1 MKKIFVVLSVLLTV
15 LAAAKAA
22 ELPEQ
27 MVLVKNNKANFRVV
41 IPDGKPNRV
50 MQVAIDTMRNL
61 TLESTD
67 AHIAVIPES
76 KLAAAPKDMIN
87 IHIGLTGFVKKLNL
101 DFPRPAGFMIH
112 FADDKNIVCAGY
124 PVVDSALFHVDAVSH
139 FMEHFMG
146 VRFLMPGELGTH
158 VPKLTNW
165 IIKPEN
171 LRVVPDIW
179 VRSWSGTHG
188 QAFAPRERH
197 QQHEAF
203 NWALRT
209 HSSAGAVFRLNHNVG
224 NLIDPE
230 KYAKTNPEFFPL
242 IDGKRRIP
250 PKLNL
255 RDWRLRNWEPCYTAD
270 GIAEETAKNL
280 IEYFDKNPHA
290 SSQSL
295 SVNDSGE
302 ICRCDNCKA
311 KNSKMPSGV
320 ESQSYY
326 EWVAKTINI
335 VNKKY
340 PDRLYGLLNYWVTRE
355 MPENIK
361 LPQNVIP
368 IVCEDLKFYVDP
380 KLDKRLEERLNKWDK
395 LVSSI
400 GWWDYSFEGSY
411 IVPYYNAPYMA
422 KKLRHLYKKH
432 NLRVY
437 TDELHPGR
445 YWKGGPQVYMIQKLC
460 WNIDLD
466 EEALINEW
474 LELMVG
480 KAAAPHFRNYFE
492 VWARFW
498 SNKVPKTAW
507 FQERAAIPAPF
518 LQRKDSDYLYALD
531 YEDIT
536 EAIRHLDL
544 TVANAPEGKEKY
556 RAEFYR
562 NYFVDAARRY
572 LIPHLNM
579 RKLSEIGK
587 TAPGKTVC
595 EYTFDKTFAPWVP
608 WQLAR
613 HTAKLTLD
621 RKVGRTEVGSLKL
634 DRARSLQTGMVF
646 FRRPLDFKL
655 VSGKNYRVSVWA
667 KGEALAPASSAR
679 MMLNFPLKTGGGL
692 GPEPHGSGRLS
703 FSANIGFDTLKDGK
717 WHKLEVYIPVPAKA
731 WSKDVIGV
739 NCQLEAFSKEMG
751 GAIWFD
757 DFKVEEITVDATEL
771 YPELDVKVSEISG
784 KEQTWQ
790 DPETGEL
797 LGQELVADGDME
809 QADCGKWFDNYTPKV
824 KAKTTAASHG
834 GKQSMHLVS
843 DSAGDGIM
851 QIMRPTARKELF
863 MVPFK
868 AMKKGTEYRVQL
880 WIKYTDCK
888 NFKDIR
894 LPGTGL
900 KALLKN
906 PDNNWHKHTFR
917 VVCTKPEYTD
927 YLTIGYGDN
936 KPGECFIDDVSI
948 REILK
953 K

>member
-1 MKKIFVVLSVLLTV
+1 MKKFFAVLLTV
-15 LAAAKAA
+15 ASLPVIWAA

-27 MVLVKNNKANFRVV
+27 MVLVKDNKAKFRVV
-41 IPDGKPNRV
+41 IPAGKPSRV
-50 MQVAIDTMRNL
+50 MQVAIDAITKL
-61 TLESTD
+61 THQSTD
-67 AHIAVIPES
+67 AYVTVVPEN
-76 KLAAAPKDMIN
+76 KLASAPQDMIN
-87 IHIGLTGFVKKLNL
+87 IHIGLTEFVKKLNL

-112 FADDKNIVCAGY
+112 FADAKNIICAGY
-124 PVVDSALFHVDAVSH
+124 PVVNSDLFHVDAASH

-146 VRFLMPGELGTH
+146 ARFLMPGELGTH

-188 QAFAPRERH
+188 QAFGSRERH
-197 QQHEAF
+197 QQAAAF
-203 NWALRT
+203 NWALST
-209 HSSAGAVFRLNHNVG
+209 HCSAAAVFRYNHNVG
-224 NLIDPE
+224 NLLDPE

-250 PKLNL
+250 PKLKL

-280 IEYFDKNPHA
+280 IEYFDKNPY
-290 SSQSL
+290 SLSQSL

-302 ICRCDNCKA
+302 ICRCDKCKA
-311 KNSKMPSGV
+311 KNSQMSPGV

-326 EWVAKTINI
+326 EWVAKTVNI

-355 MPENIK
+355 MPENVK

-380 KLDKRLEERLNKWDK
+380 KLDKILEERLKKWDK

-400 GWWDYSFEGSY
+400 GWWDYSFEGAY
-411 IVPYYNAPYMA
+411 MVPYYNAPYMA
-422 KKLRHLYKKH
+422 KKLRHLYKNH

-445 YWKGGPQVYMIQKLC
+445 HWKGGPQVYMIQKLC

-466 EEALINEW
+466 EEALITEW

-480 KAAAPHFRNYFE
+480 KEAAVPFRKYFE
-492 VWARFW
+492 VWANFW
-498 SNKVPKTAW
+498 TNKVPKTPW
-507 FQERAAIPAPF
+507 FQDRAAIPAPF
-518 LQRKDSDYLYALD
+518 LQRKDASYLDALE

-536 EAIRHLDL
+536 RSIEYLDQTL
-544 TVANAPEGKEKY
+544 AAAPEGIHKQ
-556 RAEFYR
+556 RAEFFR
-562 NYFVDAARRY
+562 NYFVDAASRY
-572 LIPHLNM
+572 LLPYINM
-579 RKLSEIGK
+579 RKLSESGK
-587 TAPGKTVC
+587 NAPGKTVC
-595 EYTFDKTFAPWVP
+595 EYTFDQTYKPWVP

-621 RKVGRTEVGSLKL
+621 RTVGRSKAGALKL
-634 DRARSLQTGMVF
+634 DRDRSLNTGMVF

-655 VSGKNYRVSVWA
+655 EAGKNYRISVWA
-667 KGEALAPASSAR
+667 KGKNLLKGSTAR
-679 MMLNFPLKTGGGL
+679 IMVTFPLKTGGAL
-692 GPEPHGSGRLS
+692 GTEPLGSGRVNY
-703 FSANIGFDTLKDGK
+703 AQYIGIEKLGDEK
-717 WHKLEVYIPVPAKA
+717 WHKLEVYVAVPAKA
-731 WSKDVIGV
+731 WDKDVIGV
-739 NCQLEAFSKEMG
+739 DCQLEATSKEMG
-751 GAIWFD
+751 GAVWFD
-757 DFKVEEITVDATEL
+757 DFKVEEITVDNTQR
-771 YPELDVKVSEISG
+771 YPEITAEVTAGDDAQIWK
-784 KEQTWQ
+784 
-790 DPETGEL
+790 DPETGET

-809 QADCGKWFDNYTPKV
+809 QADCGKWFNSYTPEV
-824 KAKTTAASHG
+824 KAKTTAAAHS

-868 AMKKGTEYRVQL
+868 AMKKGAEYRVQL

-917 VVCTKPEYTD
+917 VTCTKPESTD
-927 YLTIGYGDN
+927 YFSIAYGDN